1 MASPGNLS
9 RREFLKLASLSAFS
23 IAAAPTLRRPLPY
36 CPPPPLSPSVLSAAQ
51 RQRLIEAS
59 HIFIAPEIE
68 AAREMALK
76 VDFIEGPYEDASTMC
91 GPLSV
96 AILQAAG
103 LLGAWVVPHDFW
115 LVDPDYSLQPLQDT
129 FPESLYTWQWFETPT
144 KDFDF
149 FKAPLQAGD
158 LMYLHAAPGDTFE
171 HVLVV
176 NRVDDAGRAYSV
188 TNFFVTTGTVIEERM
203 LYDPR
208 QPGVGQFADWGNR
221 QLKNR
226 FGNTGKGGFRIWR
239 VKDGRSLEFPADES
253 SARLHARLD
262 SLLLAADGDWYA
274 AIKQIGGPSL
284 YQFNPYASFHPAST
298 IKVPIAMAFY
308 RWLEEQDIDDWE
320 DYLLEHGAGGR
331 SYASLLRAMLVDSEE
346 EATETLVE
354 DLGVAWLEE
363 TWASWGLK
371 ATHIEPRRSSASELL
386 NLFEDLYNG
395 KRLTAAGNE
404 AIMKYISTYT
414 ANDATRI
421 GLLRPRLPQGSVIYN
436 KRGSLVEW
444 PRVVADSA
452 IIELPDSAYTFT
464 LHGLGRGQA
473 TYESL
478 GNTLASA
485 VLIFGDFLTG
495 LSAS

>member
-1 MASPGNLS
+1 MASPSTFS

-23 IAAAPTLRRPLPY
+23 VAGAPTLRRLLAY
-36 CPPPPLSPSVLSAAQ
+36 CPPPPFSTPVLSAAQ
-51 RQRLIEAS
+51 QLRLIKAAQT
-59 HIFIAPEIE
+59 FIAPEID

-76 VDFIEGPYEDASTMC
+76 VDFVEGPYEDASTMC
-91 GPLSV
+91 GPLAV
-96 AILQAAG
+96 AILKASG

-115 LVDPDYSLQPLQDT
+115 LVDPDYNLRPLHDT
-129 FPESLYTWQWFETPT
+129 FPESLYTWQSFETPL

-149 FKAPLQAGD
+149 SKTPLQAGD

-176 NRVDDAGRAYSV
+176 NRVDDRGRAYSV
-188 TNFFVTTGTVIEERM
+188 TNFFVTTGTIIEERM
-203 LYDPR
+203 LYDPQ

-239 VKDGRSLEFPADES
+239 VKDSRNLEFPADEN
-253 SARLHARLD
+253 SARLRERLD
-262 SLLLAADGDWYA
+262 ALLLPADGYWYA
-274 AIKQIGGPSL
+274 AIKRIGGPLL

-308 RWLEEQDIDDWE
+308 QWLETQEINDWKT
-320 DYLLEHGAGGR
+320 YLAEHGADGR

-346 EATETLVE
+346 EATETLVD
-354 DLGVAWLEE
+354 DLGAAWLEE
-363 TWASWGLK
+363 TWANWGLTS
-371 ATHIEPRRSSASELL
+371 THIETRRSSATEVLGLL
-386 NLFEDLYNG
+386 EELYNG
-395 KRLTAAGNE
+395 KRLTAASNE
-404 AIMKYISTYT
+404 AILRYMSTYT
-414 ANDATRI
+414 SNDATRI
-421 GLLRPRLPQGSVIYN
+421 GLLRPRLPKGSVIFN

-452 IIELPDSAYTFT
+452 IIQLPDSAYIFT
-464 LHGLGRGQA
+464 MHGLGRGEA

-478 GNTLASA
+478 EATLDLA
-485 VLIFGDFLTG
+485 VQVFGEFLLG
-495 LSAS
+495 